1 MRSACV
7 VMTVVVGAVVPVT
20 AASSALPP
28 TAANLAC
35 AAQVVSSWP
44 LTQIANEIIVVSVK
58 AMNVAAM
65 VRRHQRD
72 SSVRTG
78 GDGEGPASGC

>member
-1 MRSACV
+1 
-7 VMTVVVGAVVPVT
+7 
-20 AASSALPP
+20 
-28 TAANLAC
+28 LAC
-35 AAQVVSSWP
+35 AAQVGSSWP